1 MERGN
6 SIVVK
11 PSQIIKPLF
20 GLLLLSF
27 PVSINAWRSS
37 RSDEIDHL
45 MAKLHEQGQFNGSI
59 IVASGGKAVYRKAF
73 GEADFQSHH
82 RFTPET
88 ISNIGSVA
96 KQFTAMTVMI
106 LAEQKKISY
115 DDAVS
120 KYIPE
125 LGGPLN
131 GITIRQVLNHTSG
144 IPDVGDL
151 GIDHRGLTNHE
162 VLNRLAK
169 PDFIVSK
176 PGEKYR
182 YSNANYVLLAVVV
195 ERVSGRRFADFL
207 ADKILNPLGMHNT
220 FVFDGSLHTRKFV
233 AKAYDQFGN
242 PDPVGDLITG
252 SGGIYSTVDD
262 LFKWDR
268 ALYAGRLVSQSAL
281 AEAFT
286 PGTVTEGTSTYGF
299 GWNIEQKEGRKFVW
313 HQGAAGGYRAL
324 IERQLSENITVII
337 LTNKGNSRRLQIND
351 AILNI
356 LKGKPYELPK
366 RSIAEAMYLLI
377 IKDGLPAAIKSYQTL
392 RATNDASYDFSESE
406 LNSLGYKLLYGDK
419 KADSAIQV
427 FKLNTIAY
435 PKSSNVFDSL
445 GEAYQVSGDKRLA
458 IESYLKSVELDPT
471 NLHAREM
478 LKKLR

>member
-1 MERGN
+1 M
-6 SIVVK
+6 K
-11 PSQIIKPLF
+11 PSQIIKPMC
-20 GLLLLSF
+20 GLLLLTF
-27 PVSINAWRSS
+27 PLSINAWRSS
-37 RSDEIDHL
+37 RSDEIEHL
-45 MAKLHEQGQFNGSI
+45 MSKLHEQGQFNGSI

-73 GEADFQSHH
+73 GEADFQSHQ

-120 KYIPE
+120 KYLPE
-125 LGGPLN
+125 LAGPLN

-151 GIDHRGLTNHE
+151 GIDHQGLTNDE
-162 VLNRLAK
+162 VLHRLAK
-169 PDFIVSK
+169 SDFIVSK

-252 SGGIYSTVDD
+252 SGGMYSTVDD

-268 ALYAGRLVSQSAL
+268 ALYAGRLVSQSTL

-286 PGTVTEGTSTYGF
+286 PGIVNEA
-299 GWNIEQKEGRKFVW
+299 
-313 HQGAAGGYRAL
+313 HQP
-324 IERQLSENITVII
+324 T
-337 LTNKGNSRRLQIND
+337 
-351 AILNI
+351 
-356 LKGKPYELPK
+356 
-366 RSIAEAMYLLI
+366 
-377 IKDGLPAAIKSYQTL
+377 
-392 RATNDASYDFSESE
+392 
-406 LNSLGYKLLYGDK
+406 
-419 KADSAIQV
+419 DSAGTLSR
-427 FKLNTIAY
+427 KTGA
-435 PKSSNVFDSL
+435 SS
-445 GEAYQVSGDKRLA
+445 SGIRVRRGDTGR
-458 IESYLKSVELDPT
+458 
-471 NLHAREM
+471 
-478 LKKLR
+478 